1 MRKLFIRINKFHGSS
16 YWNLPAEK
24 MILFKLLN
32 KKNRT
37 KSFLVIYMG

>member
-24 MILFKLLN
+24 ISLVKLLN
-32 KKNRT
+32 KKISALNG
-37 KSFLVIYMG
+37 S